1 MSITEAIELLKAYN
15 GPAKLT
21 LHKGADEVSLRAV
34 EETYGITLPDDF
46 KELYRFSDGFETVED
61 IFNMIPLAEIIDNKG
76 RGKGNPLY
84 IAEYMIYIDMWE
96 LEIDPNDCND
106 YKIVCQQYEGYKLV
120 LTHSL
125 AEFIHRFLRGGL
137 FEFDGLYA
145 WADEIKAKLYGNTD
159 PLKIKPLLWVFRE
172 CLKLGLTTKQRIVY
186 WADWIIA
193 TEEKPHHFFIEMSRS
208 SNIDDLIAVLDS
220 LHLTDDILQVR
231 AIFSEI
237 YTKLLI
243 DKIENDEVISI
254 LSDFSH
260 DERFTAYERNKIMKF
275 IVDSENLNS
284 KKPKTKLKQRFYDQ
298 LKEFFDNYHHF
309 NMYYPQN
316 WEKLNTD
323 LVTKFESMN
332 N

>member
-1 MSITEAIELLKAYN
+1 MSITEAIALLKAYI
-15 GPAKLT
+15 GPAELT
-21 LHKGADEVSLRAV
+21 LHKGADEASLQAV
-34 EETYGITLPDDF
+34 EDTYGITLPADF

-61 IFNMIPLAEIIDNKG
+61 IFNMIPLAEIIDNRG
-76 RGKGNPLY
+76 RNKRDAVY
-84 IAEYMIYIDMWE
+84 IAEYMTYADMWE
-96 LEIDPNDCND
+96 LEIEPNDCND
-106 YKIVCQQYEGYKLV
+106 YKIVCLQYEGYKLT

-125 AEFIHRFLRGGL
+125 AKFIGRFLKGHV
-137 FEFDGLYA
+137 FDFGGLYA

-172 CLKLGLTTKQRIVY
+172 CLKLGLTTKQRIVH

-208 SNIDDLIAVLDS
+208 RDLDELIAVLGS
-220 LHLTDDILQVR
+220 MHITENILQVR

-237 YTKLLI
+237 HIKLII
-243 DKIENDEVISI
+243 DKIENDDVISI
-254 LSDFSH
+254 LSNFLH

-275 IVDSENLNS
+275 IVDSKDLNS
-284 KKPKTKLKQRFYDQ
+284 KKPKAKLKQRFHDQ

-316 WEKLNTD
+316 WEKVNAD
-323 LVTKFESMN
+323 LVTKFESMDK
-332 N
+332 